1 MKDTKHSGDAIVPI
15 DSGNINCFLEHLLR
29 LDPETRVQ
37 RFCHAATDAEVR
49 DYVGRLD
56 LQRAKIIGFVCEGEM
71 RGAVEL
77 SPSGSARALLFDTT
91 VSVEKDWQG
100 RGIRTALVSRAIP
113 VARGQGAT
121 HMRVHGLADDERL
134 QRIVAQFDADI
145 LFEDGD
151 CEAWL
156 PVSRMR
162 PTVAREQPA
171 QAVHGLALPSG

>member
-15 DSGNINCFLEHLLR
+15 DSGNINCFLKHLLR

-37 RFCHAATDAEVR
+37 RFCHPATDADVR

-134 QRIVAQFDADI
+134 RRIVA
-145 LFEDGD
+145 
-151 CEAWL
+151 
-156 PVSRMR
+156 
-162 PTVAREQPA
+162 
-171 QAVHGLALPSG
+171 